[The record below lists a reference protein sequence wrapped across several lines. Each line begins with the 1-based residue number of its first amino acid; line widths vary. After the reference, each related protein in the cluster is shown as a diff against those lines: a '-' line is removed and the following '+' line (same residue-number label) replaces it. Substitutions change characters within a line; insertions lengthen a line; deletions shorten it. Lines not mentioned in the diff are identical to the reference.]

1 MNVLLP
7 PDLEEYVESLVK
19 NGEYPASNDVIADAL
34 RQHQVSNR
42 ATKIPMTP
50 ELEKLLDEG
59 MEDPDQAVTTDQLR
73 RRWSERY

>member
-7 PDLEEYVESLVK
+7 PDLELYVESLVK
-19 NGEYPASNDVIADAL
+19 NGEYSGSNDVIADAL

-42 ATKIPMTP
+42 APRIAMTP

-59 MEDPDQAVTTDQLR
+59 MEDLDQAVTTEELR
-73 RRWSERY
+73 RP